1 MALLQNFLFAFVFSF
16 LGSIPP
22 GTLNLTVLQ
31 LGLEKKINIAWR
43 FAVASALIEY
53 PYAWLAVTFESYIT
67 SSPVI
72 LNNFKLISAV
82 VMIVFGGLNLWSV
95 LRPSGFTEKFQQS
108 GFRRGIALS
117 ILNPLALPFW
127 IAITAYLKMQ
137 GWVSFPDSA
146 HLHVYLLG
154 ISLGTMAFFILVAY
168 LSKQMVSV
176 LKSDSIV
183 KLIPGLVLLG
193 LGLYAFVDYL
203 L

>member
-43 FAVASALIEY
+43 FAVAAAIIEY

-72 LNNFKLISAV
+72 LDNFKLISAV
-82 VMIVFGGLNLWSV
+82 VMIALGGLNIWSAYKPTV
-95 LRPSGFTEKFQQS
+95 LTEKFQES
-108 GFRRGIALS
+108 GFRRGVVLS

-127 IAITAYLKMQ
+127 IAITAYLKVQ
-137 GWVSFPDSA
+137 GWIVLPDNT
-146 HLHVYLLG
+146 HLHMYLLG
-154 ISLGTMAFFILVAY
+154 ISLGAFALLILLAYMA
-168 LSKQMVSV
+168 KRMVSL
-176 LKSDSIV
+176 LKAGSSI
-183 KLIPGLVLLG
+183 KLIPGLVLLA
-193 LGLYAFVDYL
+193 LGIYAFVEYL